1 MRRSVGV
8 KDEIG
13 YEVDVSRLVVPGL
26 VKVLRKHGWEEAAT
40 QLDDSVEKF
49 GARTVTLV
57 IGAWTLEL
65 IDDVLPLLEHE
76 KKALWYIRGLRK
88 LRLRPTTAR
97 VYKLELLPEALANY
111 LAEDAIDGWVYRQ
124 VENTCVAYVV
134 GQIQYHPPD
143 SYHSRPAYVSM
154 QLKANKAEFNGEE
167 SDRRDDGLLDIT
179 EVFGYDDLA
188 SGKTAEGCLMKQGL
202 LKETLE
208 LKAQYLKELELFQ
221 KYHGRHSNQFYCTV
235 SALDV
240 GNKGDWRWSRSDQRY
255 ALPHPTRMYE
265 TPGHDEAVKIWS
277 ILATQF
283 GIALSEKSIEAL
295 VEKFPAA
302 SGRDIKQLL
311 KLTMKYCKQKNKK
324 MNLEAFRICAMFRG
338 IA

>member
-1 MRRSVGV
+1 MSRSVGV

-13 YEVDVSRLVVPGL
+13 YEVDVSRLVVPAL
-26 VKVLRKHGWEEAAT
+26 VKVLRKHGWDEAAT

-111 LAEDAIDGWVYRQ
+111 LSEDAIDGWVYRQ

-134 GQIQYHPPD
+134 GEIEYHPPD
-143 SYHSRPAYVSM
+143 SYHNRPAYVSM
-154 QLKANKAEFNGEE
+154 KLKANKAEFSGEE
-167 SDRRDDGLLDIT
+167 SDGGDDGLLSIIET
-179 EVFGYDDLA
+179 YNYDDLA

-202 LKETLE
+202 LLRKTW
-208 LKAQYLKELELFQ
+208 
-221 KYHGRHSNQFYCTV
+221 RH
-235 SALDV
+235 
-240 GNKGDWRWSRSDQRY
+240 
-255 ALPHPTRMYE
+255 
-265 TPGHDEAVKIWS
+265 VK
-277 ILATQF
+277 
-283 GIALSEKSIEAL
+283 
-295 VEKFPAA
+295 
-302 SGRDIKQLL
+302 
-311 KLTMKYCKQKNKK
+311 
-324 MNLEAFRICAMFRG
+324 
-338 IA
+338 